1 MRPDQ
6 PFFRF
11 DWILANLD
19 EIGRRLGEHVL
30 MTVGAVIVGFVVSFV
45 LALAIRRSP
54 RLYAPILGVTGV
66 LYAIPSLALFSLLI
80 PFTGLSLLT
89 AEIALVIYTLVI
101 LVRNLVTALNSV
113 APEVLEAA
121 DGMGLTRTQRLW
133 RVELPIAAPV
143 IVAGVRIATVTTVGL
158 VTVTALIGLGGLGY
172 LIVNSGIQRS
182 FATSIYT
189 GVALSVALAAVLDLA
204 LLWVQQALTPWARM
218 RSAGA

>member
-1 MRPDQ
+1 VNADR

-30 MTVGAVIVGFVVSFV
+30 MTVGAVIIGFAISFA
-45 LALAIRRSP
+45 LALAIRRYP
-54 RLYAPILGVTGV
+54 RLYAPILGITGL

-80 PFTGLSLLT
+80 PFTGLTLLT
-89 AEIALVIYTLVI
+89 AEIALVLYTLLI
-101 LVRNLVTALNSV
+101 LVRNLVTALNGVS
-113 APEVLEAA
+113 PDVLEAA
-121 DGMGLTRTQRLW
+121 DGMGLTRMQRLW
-133 RVELPIAAPV
+133 RVELPIASPV

-182 FATSIYT
+182 FTTSIYT
-189 GVALSVALAAVLDLA
+189 GVILSVALAVLADLV
-204 LLWVQQALTPWARM
+204 LLWVQRRLTPWART
-218 RSAGA
+218 RAG